1 MNIGLVG
8 FGKTGRAVAG
18 VLLEAKNVNLRW
30 VLRRSKSLEQRSAGE
45 FLDLGPQGDGE
56 DDGNGRGLIFSAE
69 NTTAGELLDRYPV
82 DAIVDFSS
90 PEGVVYYGAEA
101 AHRNVAIVTAVSQYP
116 HEMLRALDRLARRTR
131 VVHSPNI
138 TIGINFLMIAARV
151 LKNIAPQTDI
161 EIIEEHFKNKPEI
174 SGTARVIARHLDIK
188 DESIKSVRAGSIIGT
203 HEILF
208 GLPNQTVRLK
218 HESISREAFG
228 NGILF
233 ALENLPHR
241 RNGLYTMEDLLAPY
255 FELGNRGSR
264 REAAGH
270 KPWWKLW

>member
-1 MNIGLVG
+1 MNVGLIG

-18 VLLEAKNVNLRW
+18 VLLESKNIHLKWILRKSANL
-30 VLRRSKSLEQRSAGE
+30 EHRSAAE
-45 FLDLGPQGDGE
+45 FLDQGGQGE
-56 DDGNGRGLIFSAE
+56 GLILSAE
-69 NTTAGELLDRYPV
+69 NTTAGELFDAHPV

-90 PEGVVYYGAEA
+90 PEGIIFYGAEA
-101 AHRNVAIVTAVSQYP
+101 ARRNIAIVTAVSQYP
-116 HEMLRALDRLARRTR
+116 QEIIHALEKLARRTR

-138 TIGINFLMIAARV
+138 TLGINFLMIAARV

-161 EIIEEHFKNKPEI
+161 EIIEEHFRSKPEI
-174 SGTARVIARHLDIK
+174 SGTARIIARHLEIE

-233 ALENLPHR
+233 ALENLPR
-241 RNGLYTMEDLLAPY
+241 RRTGLYTMEDLLTPY
-255 FELGNRGSR
+255 FQRGT
-264 REAAGH
+264 AGSAH